1 MKRPGVPELSVVIPV
16 YNNADTVSEAIAS
29 VRSQADPCRD
39 IIVVDDGSSDAT
51 PLVLDHLIG
60 PDLRVIRQQNA
71 GPAAARNTGI
81 AMARGEWIAFHDA
94 DDIWL
99 PTKLKA
105 QFAALRASPDA
116 RFCFTGLR
124 MRLPDGTEFTREC
137 SMPRQSL
144 FINLLNGNRLATPTA
159 LIRRDCFAEVGLFDP
174 VLRTGEDW
182 DMWLRLAAF
191 FEGVL
196 IRQPLVLVQRSA
208 DPSKYSVELLERCQN
223 RVLHRLFS
231 NPRIVE
237 LYPELP
243 GLRGRV
249 YAWHHSVLA
258 KSYFRHKRFYRSG
271 RRAFAAIRSHPS
283 AVRCLLPRAAAP
295 W

>member
-1 MKRPGVPELSVVIPV
+1 MKRPDFPKLSVVIPV

-29 VRSQADPCRD
+29 VRSQAGPCRD

-51 PLVLDHLIG
+51 PQVLDDLIG
-60 PDLRVIRQQNA
+60 PDLTVIRQQNA
-71 GPAAARNTGI
+71 GPAAARNMGI
-81 AMARGEWIAFHDA
+81 ALARGEWIAFHDA
-94 DDIWL
+94 DDLWL
-99 PTKLKA
+99 PAKLEA
-105 QFAALRASPDA
+105 QFAALRRSPDA
-116 RFCFTGLR
+116 RFCFTGMI

-137 SMPRQSL
+137 SMPRRSL
-144 FINLLNGNRLATPTA
+144 FIDLLKGNRLGTPTA
-159 LIRRDCFAEVGLFDP
+159 LIRRDCFTEVGLFDS

-196 IRQPLVLVQRSA
+196 ICKPLVLMQRSA
-208 DPSKYSVELLERCQN
+208 DPNKYSVELLERCQN
-223 RVLHRLFS
+223 RMLHRLFS

-243 GLRGRV
+243 GLRRRV

-258 KSYFRHKRFYRSG
+258 KSYFRQKRLYRSG
-271 RRAFAAIRSHPS
+271 CRAFAAIRSHPS
-283 AVRCLLPRAAAP
+283 AVRCLLPSAGAP